1 MWVYFGWALLFGI
14 NFTVYQAGVIALTLL
29 YSSFFAEIF
38 RSAFEAIH
46 KGQREAGM
54 ALGMTRWRIF
64 RSILS
69 PQAMK
74 IAIPNVGS
82 MYIGMIK
89 DTSTFTIIGMTE
101 LVFIMQNINSTYFQP
116 FVLFTAAAGLYVMAA
131 FLVDLLFRL
140 LEGGL
145 SYPNAGALKRFLTRK
160 KRAQVQQLME
170 LHQ

>member
-1 MWVYFGWALLFGI
+1 
-14 NFTVYQAGVIALTLL
+14 
-29 YSSFFAEIF
+29 
-38 RSAFEAIH
+38 
-46 KGQREAGM
+46 
-54 ALGMTRWRIF
+54 
-64 RSILS
+64 
-69 PQAMK
+69 
-74 IAIPNVGS
+74 
-82 MYIGMIK
+82 
-89 DTSTFTIIGMTE
+89 MTE